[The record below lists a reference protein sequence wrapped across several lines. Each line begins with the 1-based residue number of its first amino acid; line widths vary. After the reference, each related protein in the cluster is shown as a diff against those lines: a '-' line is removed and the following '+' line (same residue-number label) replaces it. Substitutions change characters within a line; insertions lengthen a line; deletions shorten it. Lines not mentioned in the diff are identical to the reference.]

1 VKLIQNIIL
10 IIHQHGFNFIDAKM
24 DGGECQKGSE
34 GTGQNDIDKVK
45 LMSNDPVPSDKRT
58 PINILTKANYGDSIE
73 DHMAIQRG
81 INMYNYY
88 FK

>member
-1 VKLIQNIIL
+1 
-10 IIHQHGFNFIDAKM
+10 
-24 DGGECQKGSE
+24 
-34 GTGQNDIDKVK
+34 VK
-45 LMSNDPVPSDKRT
+45 LMSNEPVPSDKRT